1 MSIFDDELETPILS
15 LENNGNEVSPVFG
28 LDLFT
33 SESPNESEEINVEGE
48 DTSEIEVNVDIGS
61 GLFSADVSV
70 EGLFEFAKA
79 KNAYQE
85 QAENAQYSRALNKET
100 DEEIEQRHA
109 DKEAKEQEKQ
119 AKKEERKE
127 NRKQALKDLGS
138 DLVEAAKATGKGVK
152 EVARIAY
159 NLATGSNK

>member
-1 MSIFDDELETPILS
+1 MSIFDEDLEGI
-15 LENNGNEVSPVFG
+15 EEEVSSTFNLGLFG
-28 LDLFT
+28 D
-33 SESPNESEEINVEGE
+33 ESSTDSDEIEVEGE
-48 DTSEIEVNVDIGS
+48 DTSVIEVNVDLGS
-61 GLFSADVSV
+61 GLFSPEVSV

-159 NLATGSNK
+159 NLATGSSKWR

>member
-1 MSIFDDELETPILS
+1 MSIFDDDLEGI
-15 LENNGNEVSPVFG
+15 EEEVSSTFNLGLFG
-28 LDLFT
+28 D
-33 SESPNESEEINVEGE
+33 ESSTDSDEIEVEGE
-48 DTSEIEVNVDIGS
+48 DTSVIEVNVDLGP
-61 GLFSADVSV
+61 GLFSPEVSV

-159 NLATGSNK
+159 NLATGSSK

>member
-1 MSIFDDELETPILS
+1 MSIFEDDLETPVLS
-15 LENNGNEVSPVFG
+15 LENNVSEIP

-33 SESPNESEEINVEGE
+33 DDSYVDSDEIEVEGE

-61 GLFSADVSV
+61 GLFSSEVSV

-127 NRKQALKDLGS
+127 NRKQALRDLGS

-159 NLATGSNK
+159 NLATGSSK

>member
-1 MSIFDDELETPILS
+1 MSIFDEDLEGI
-15 LENNGNEVSPVFG
+15 EEEVSSTFNLGLFG
-28 LDLFT
+28 D
-33 SESPNESEEINVEGE
+33 ESSTDSDEIEVEGE
-48 DTSEIEVNVDIGS
+48 DTSVIEVNVDLGS
-61 GLFSADVSV
+61 GLFSSEVSI

-159 NLATGSNK
+159 NLATGSSK

>member
-1 MSIFDDELETPILS
+1 MSIFDEDLEGI
-15 LENNGNEVSPVFG
+15 EEEVSSTFNLGLFG
-28 LDLFT
+28 D
-33 SESPNESEEINVEGE
+33 ESSTDSDEIEVEGE
-48 DTSEIEVNVDIGS
+48 DTSVIEVNVDLGS
-61 GLFSADVSV
+61 GLFFPEVSV

-159 NLATGSNK
+159 NLATGSSK

>member
-1 MSIFDDELETPILS
+1 MSIFDEDLEGI
-15 LENNGNEVSPVFG
+15 EEEVSSTFNLGLFG
-28 LDLFT
+28 D
-33 SESPNESEEINVEGE
+33 ESSTDSNEIEVEGE
-48 DTSEIEVNVDIGS
+48 DTSVIEVNVDLGS
-61 GLFSADVSV
+61 GLFSPEVSV

-159 NLATGSNK
+159 NLATGSSK

>member
-1 MSIFDDELETPILS
+1 MSIFDEDLEGI
-15 LENNGNEVSPVFG
+15 EEEVSSTFNLGLFG
-28 LDLFT
+28 D
-33 SESPNESEEINVEGE
+33 ESSTDSDEIEVEGE
-48 DTSEIEVNVDIGS
+48 DTSVIEVNVDLGS
-61 GLFSADVSV
+61 GLFSSEVSV

-138 DLVEAAKATGKGVK
+138 DLVEAAKTTGKGVK

-159 NLATGSNK
+159 NLATGSSK

>member
-1 MSIFDDELETPILS
+1 MSIFDEDLEGIEEEVPSTFNLGLFGDESSTDS
-15 LENNGNEVSPVFG
+15 
-28 LDLFT
+28 D
-33 SESPNESEEINVEGE
+33 EIEVEGE
-48 DTSEIEVNVDIGS
+48 DTSIIEVNVDLGP
-61 GLFSADVSV
+61 GLFSPEVSV

>member
-1 MSIFDDELETPILS
+1 MSIFDEDLEGIEEEVYSTFNLGLFGDDSSTDSDEIE
-15 LENNGNEVSPVFG
+15 
-28 LDLFT
+28 
-33 SESPNESEEINVEGE
+33 VEGE
-48 DTSEIEVNVDIGS
+48 DTSVIEVNVDLGS
-61 GLFSADVSV
+61 GLFSPEVSV

-159 NLATGSNK
+159 NLATGSSK

>member
-1 MSIFDDELETPILS
+1 MSIFDEDLEGI
-15 LENNGNEVSPVFG
+15 EEEVSSTFNLGLFG
-28 LDLFT
+28 D
-33 SESPNESEEINVEGE
+33 ESSTDSDEIEVEGE
-48 DTSEIEVNVDIGS
+48 NTSVIEVNVDLGS
-61 GLFSADVSV
+61 GLFSPEVSV

-159 NLATGSNK
+159 NLATGSSK

>member
-1 MSIFDDELETPILS
+1 MSIFDEDLEGI
-15 LENNGNEVSPVFG
+15 EEEVSSTFNLGLFG
-28 LDLFT
+28 D
-33 SESPNESEEINVEGE
+33 ESSTDSDEIEVEGE
-48 DTSEIEVNVDIGS
+48 DTSVIEVNVDLGS
-61 GLFSADVSV
+61 GLFSPEVSV

-100 DEEIEQRHA
+100 DEEIEQRRA

-159 NLATGSNK
+159 NLATGSSK

>member
-1 MSIFDDELETPILS
+1 MSIFDEDLEGI
-15 LENNGNEVSPVFG
+15 EEEVSSTFNLGLFG
-28 LDLFT
+28 D
-33 SESPNESEEINVEGE
+33 ESSTDSDEIEVEGE
-48 DTSEIEVNVDIGS
+48 DTSVIEVNVDLGS
-61 GLFSADVSV
+61 GLFSSEVSV

-85 QAENAQYSRALNKET
+85 QAENTQYSRALNKET

-159 NLATGSNK
+159 NLATGSSK

>member
-1 MSIFDDELETPILS
+1 MSIFDEDLEGI
-15 LENNGNEVSPVFG
+15 EEEVSSTFNLGLFG
-28 LDLFT
+28 D
-33 SESPNESEEINVEGE
+33 ESSTDSDEIEVEGE
-48 DTSEIEVNVDIGS
+48 DTSVIEVNVDLGP
-61 GLFSADVSV
+61 GLFSPEVSV

-109 DKEAKEQEKQ
+109 DKEAKEQEKH

-159 NLATGSNK
+159 NLATGSSK

>member
-1 MSIFDDELETPILS
+1 MSIFDDDLGTPVLS
-15 LENNGNEVSPVFG
+15 LENNVSEIP

-33 SESPNESEEINVEGE
+33 DDSYVDSDEIEVEGE

-61 GLFSADVSV
+61 GLFSSEVSV

-127 NRKQALKDLGS
+127 NRKQALRDLGS

-159 NLATGSNK
+159 NLATGSSK

>member
-1 MSIFDDELETPILS
+1 MSIFDEDLEGI
-15 LENNGNEVSPVFG
+15 EEEVSSTFNLGLFG
-28 LDLFT
+28 D
-33 SESPNESEEINVEGE
+33 ESSTDSDEIEVEGE
-48 DTSEIEVNVDIGS
+48 DTSVIEVNVDLGS
-61 GLFSADVSV
+61 GLFSPEVSV

>member
-1 MSIFDDELETPILS
+1 MSIFDEDLEGI
-15 LENNGNEVSPVFG
+15 EEEVSSTFNLGLFG
-28 LDLFT
+28 D
-33 SESPNESEEINVEGE
+33 ESSTDSDEIEVEGE
-48 DTSEIEVNVDIGS
+48 DTSVIEVNVDLGS
-61 GLFSADVSV
+61 GLFSPEVSV
-70 EGLFEFAKA
+70 EGLFKFAKA

-159 NLATGSNK
+159 NLATGSSK

>member
-1 MSIFDDELETPILS
+1 MSIFDEDLEGI
-15 LENNGNEVSPVFG
+15 EEEVSSTFNLGLFG
-28 LDLFT
+28 D
-33 SESPNESEEINVEGE
+33 ESSTDSDEIEVEGE
-48 DTSEIEVNVDIGS
+48 DTSVIEVNVDLGS
-61 GLFSADVSV
+61 GLFSPEVSV

-85 QAENAQYSRALNKET
+85 QAKNAQYSRALNKET

-159 NLATGSNK
+159 NLATGSSK

>member
-1 MSIFDDELETPILS
+1 MSIFDEDLEGI
-15 LENNGNEVSPVFG
+15 EEEVSSTFNLGLFG
-28 LDLFT
+28 D
-33 SESPNESEEINVEGE
+33 ESSTDSDEIEVEGE
-48 DTSEIEVNVDIGS
+48 DTSVIEVNVDLGP
-61 GLFSADVSV
+61 GLFSPEVSV

>member
-1 MSIFDDELETPILS
+1 MSIFDDDLEGI
-15 LENNGNEVSPVFG
+15 EEEVPSTFN
-28 LDLFT
+28 LDLFSDGSST
-33 SESPNESEEINVEGE
+33 DSDEIEVEGE
-48 DTSEIEVNVDIGS
+48 DTSVIEVNVDLGS
-61 GLFSADVSV
+61 GLFSPEVSV

-159 NLATGSNK
+159 NLATGSSK

>member
-1 MSIFDDELETPILS
+1 MSIFDEDLEGI
-15 LENNGNEVSPVFG
+15 EEEVSSTFNLGLFG
-28 LDLFT
+28 D
-33 SESPNESEEINVEGE
+33 ESSTDSDEIEVEGE
-48 DTSEIEVNVDIGS
+48 DTSVIEVNVDLGS
-61 GLFSADVSV
+61 GLFSPEVSV

-85 QAENAQYSRALNKET
+85 QAENAQYSRTLNKET

-159 NLATGSNK
+159 NLATGSSK

>member
-1 MSIFDDELETPILS
+1 MSIFDDDLEGI
-15 LENNGNEVSPVFG
+15 EEEVPSTLNLG
-28 LDLFT
+28 LFSD
-33 SESPNESEEINVEGE
+33 ESSTDSDEIEVEGE
-48 DTSEIEVNVDIGS
+48 DTSEIEVNVDLGS
-61 GLFSADVSV
+61 GLFSPEVSV

-138 DLVEAAKATGKGVK
+138 GLVEAAKATGKGVK

>member
-1 MSIFDDELETPILS
+1 MSIFDEDLEGI
-15 LENNGNEVSPVFG
+15 EEEVSSTFNLGLFG
-28 LDLFT
+28 DGSST
-33 SESPNESEEINVEGE
+33 DSDEIEVEGE
-48 DTSEIEVNVDIGS
+48 DTSVIEVNVDLGS
-61 GLFSADVSV
+61 GLFSPEVSV

-127 NRKQALKDLGS
+127 NRKQALKDLVS

-159 NLATGSNK
+159 NLATGSSK

>member
-1 MSIFDDELETPILS
+1 MSIFDEDLEGI
-15 LENNGNEVSPVFG
+15 EEEVSSTFNLGLFG
-28 LDLFT
+28 D
-33 SESPNESEEINVEGE
+33 ESSTDSDEIEVEGE
-48 DTSEIEVNVDIGS
+48 DTSVIEVNVDLGS
-61 GLFSADVSV
+61 GLFSPEVSV

-85 QAENAQYSRALNKET
+85 QAENTQYSRTLNKET

-159 NLATGSNK
+159 NLATGSSK

>member
-1 MSIFDDELETPILS
+1 MSIFDDDLETPVLS
-15 LENNGNEVSPVFG
+15 LENNVSEIP

-33 SESPNESEEINVEGE
+33 DDSYIDSDEIEVEGE

-61 GLFSADVSV
+61 GLFSSEVSV

-127 NRKQALKDLGS
+127 NRKQALRDLGS

-159 NLATGSNK
+159 NLATGSSK

>member
-1 MSIFDDELETPILS
+1 MSIFDDDLEGIEEVPSTFNLGLFGDES
-15 LENNGNEVSPVFG
+15 STDSNEI
-28 LDLFT
+28 
-33 SESPNESEEINVEGE
+33 EVEGE
-48 DTSEIEVNVDIGS
+48 DTSVIEVNVDLGS
-61 GLFSADVSV
+61 GLFSPEVSV

>member
-1 MSIFDDELETPILS
+1 MSIFDEDLEGI
-15 LENNGNEVSPVFG
+15 EEEVSSTFNLGLFG
-28 LDLFT
+28 D
-33 SESPNESEEINVEGE
+33 ESSTDSDEIEVEGE
-48 DTSEIEVNVDIGS
+48 DTSVIEVNVDLGS
-61 GLFSADVSV
+61 GLFSPEVSV

-85 QAENAQYSRALNKET
+85 QAENAQYSRALNEET

-159 NLATGSNK
+159 NLATGSSK

>member
-1 MSIFDDELETPILS
+1 MSIFDDDLEGI
-15 LENNGNEVSPVFG
+15 EEEVSSTFNLGLFG
-28 LDLFT
+28 D
-33 SESPNESEEINVEGE
+33 ESSTDSDEIEVEGE
-48 DTSEIEVNVDIGS
+48 DTSVIEVNVDLGS
-61 GLFSADVSV
+61 GLFSPEVSM

-159 NLATGSNK
+159 NLATGSSK

>member
-1 MSIFDDELETPILS
+1 MSIFDEDLEGI
-15 LENNGNEVSPVFG
+15 EEEVSSTFNLGLFG
-28 LDLFT
+28 D
-33 SESPNESEEINVEGE
+33 ESSTDSDEIEVEGE
-48 DTSEIEVNVDIGS
+48 DTSVIEVNVDLGS
-61 GLFSADVSV
+61 GLFSPEVSV

-109 DKEAKEQEKQ
+109 DKEAKGQEKQ

-159 NLATGSNK
+159 NLATGSSK

>member
-1 MSIFDDELETPILS
+1 MSIFDDDLETPVLS
-15 LENNGNEVSPVFG
+15 LEDNTSEVPPVFG
-28 LDLFT
+28 LDLFSDGSST
-33 SESPNESEEINVEGE
+33 DSDEIEIEGE
-48 DTSEIEVNVDIGS
+48 DTSEIEVNVDLGS
-61 GLFSADVSV
+61 GLFSPEVSV

>member
-1 MSIFDDELETPILS
+1 MSIFDDDLETPVLS
-15 LENNGNEVSPVFG
+15 LENNVSEIP

-33 SESPNESEEINVEGE
+33 DDSYVDSDEIEIEGE

-61 GLFSADVSV
+61 GLFSSEVSV

-127 NRKQALKDLGS
+127 NRKQALRDLGS

-159 NLATGSNK
+159 NLATGSSK

>member
-1 MSIFDDELETPILS
+1 MSIFDEDLEGI
-15 LENNGNEVSPVFG
+15 EEEVSSTFNLGLFG
-28 LDLFT
+28 D
-33 SESPNESEEINVEGE
+33 ESSTDSDEIEVEGE
-48 DTSEIEVNVDIGS
+48 DTSVIEVNVDLGS
-61 GLFSADVSV
+61 GLFSPEVSV
-70 EGLFEFAKA
+70 EGLFEFAK
-79 KNAYQE
+79 
-85 QAENAQYSRALNKET
+85 AENAQYSRALNKET

>member
-1 MSIFDDELETPILS
+1 MSIFDEDLEGI
-15 LENNGNEVSPVFG
+15 EEEVSSTFNLGLFG
-28 LDLFT
+28 D
-33 SESPNESEEINVEGE
+33 ESSTDSDEIEVEGE
-48 DTSEIEVNVDIGS
+48 DTSVIEVNVDLGS
-61 GLFSADVSV
+61 GLFSPEVSV

-127 NRKQALKDLGS
+127 NRKQALKELGS

-159 NLATGSNK
+159 NLATGSSK

>member
-1 MSIFDDELETPILS
+1 MSIFDEDLEGI
-15 LENNGNEVSPVFG
+15 EEEVSSTFNLGLFG
-28 LDLFT
+28 D
-33 SESPNESEEINVEGE
+33 ESSTDSDEIEVEGE
-48 DTSEIEVNVDIGS
+48 DTSVIEVNVDLGS
-61 GLFSADVSV
+61 GLFSPEVSV

-85 QAENAQYSRALNKET
+85 QAENAQYSRTLNKET

-138 DLVEAAKATGKGVK
+138 DLVGAAKATGKGVK

-159 NLATGSNK
+159 NLATGSSK

>member
-1 MSIFDDELETPILS
+1 MSIFDDDLETSVLS
-15 LENNGNEVSPVFG
+15 LEDNTSEVPPVFG
-28 LDLFT
+28 LDLF
-33 SESPNESEEINVEGE
+33 SDESSTDSDEIEIEGE
-48 DTSEIEVNVDIGS
+48 DTSEIEVNVDLGS
-61 GLFSADVSV
+61 GLFSPEVSV

>member
-1 MSIFDDELETPILS
+1 MSIFDDDLEGI
-15 LENNGNEVSPVFG
+15 EEEVSSTFNLGLFG
-28 LDLFT
+28 D
-33 SESPNESEEINVEGE
+33 ESSTDSDEIEVEGE
-48 DTSEIEVNVDIGS
+48 DTSVIEVNVDLGS
-61 GLFSADVSV
+61 GLFSPEVSV

-159 NLATGSNK
+159 NLATGSSK

>member
-1 MSIFDDELETPILS
+1 MSIFDEDLEGI
-15 LENNGNEVSPVFG
+15 EEEVSSTFNLGLFG
-28 LDLFT
+28 D
-33 SESPNESEEINVEGE
+33 ESSTDSDEIEVEGE
-48 DTSEIEVNVDIGS
+48 DTSVIEVNVDLGS
-61 GLFSADVSV
+61 GLFSSEVSV

-127 NRKQALKDLGS
+127 NRKQALRDLGS

-159 NLATGSNK
+159 NLATGSSK